1 MSQGPAS
8 KKRADSPAAV
18 PAGGGA
24 PPPASDNYTVVA
36 RRYRPQRF
44 EDVVGQDHVVQAL
57 RNAIRLNRLAQAYL
71 FCGTRGVGK
80 TSMARIFAKCLNCVK
95 GPTEEPC
102 QVCDICQAISVGQ
115 DVDVIE
121 IDGASNNGVE
131 QVRELRQNV
140 SLRPSRSRFKIY
152 YIDEVHMLS
161 TGAFNAL
168 LKTLEEPPPHV
179 KFFFATTEA
188 NKIPITVLSRCQ
200 RYDFAGIAP
209 DAIVETLK
217 SICDREGVEADLDAL
232 QIVARRAGG
241 SMRDAQSL
249 LERMLSSGSPRLTP
263 DVVHGLLGTA
273 SDDRLIG
280 MVEALATHDSAAA
293 LTLLDQAASEGVQ
306 PTELLAG
313 VIDFLRDALVLSI
326 GAESLTLTIAPRQKP
341 RLQAAVDRWS
351 TDAILASLQILAEA
365 RARMRGVSH
374 GRLLSE
380 LALVR
385 VARLENLDE
394 LGEVVQRLKALEA
407 GTTPPPKV
415 SATSAKKKLSQSD
428 SIASQQSGIGK
439 PPHFAAPV
447 EAVRVASVL
456 PPVLRATEPE
466 IVVEHRLAIE
476 QERRVE
482 ALPPLDLEVVQKI
495 WPDLLKKVGASLSWR
510 LSQAQPIGVDE
521 PDVLVIGAKPGYNSV
536 ADPCGADE
544 ARKRIGE
551 CLQWLLQRPL
561 SVRYEASQ
569 ADGAQP
575 EAPESGSRR
584 LDQLGADPLIQKVV
598 ELFEARVSH
607 FEPETRRDGE
617 DGSTSV
623 H

>member
-1 MSQGPAS
+1 MSQGPA
-8 KKRADSPAAV
+8 AD
-18 PAGGGA
+18 G
-24 PPPASDNYTVVA
+24 YTVVA

-80 TSMARIFAKCLNCVK
+80 TSMARIFAKCLNCVQ
-95 GPTEEPC
+95 GPTEDPC

-200 RYDFAGIAP
+200 RFDFAGISP
-209 DAIVETLK
+209 EAIVDTLK
-217 SICDREGVEADLDAL
+217 LICDREKVEADADAL

-249 LERMLSSGSPRLTP
+249 LERMLSSGNPKLTP

-273 SDDRLIG
+273 SDERLLEMI
-280 MVEALATHDSAAA
+280 EALSAGDSAAA
-293 LTLLDQAASEGVQ
+293 LTLLDRATSEGVQ
-306 PTELLAG
+306 PTDLLAG
-313 VIDFLRDALVLSI
+313 TIDFLRDAMVLAI
-326 GAESLTLTIAPRQKP
+326 GAEALTLIVAPRQKA
-341 RLQAAVDRWS
+341 RLKAAAGRWS
-351 TDAILASLQILAEA
+351 TDAILAALQILAEA
-365 RARMRGVSH
+365 RARMRGVAH
-374 GRLLSE
+374 GRLLAE

-394 LGEVVQRLKALEA
+394 LGEIVQRLKALES
-407 GTTPPPKV
+407 GSPSTPRP
-415 SATSAKKKLSQSD
+415 SATSARKKLSQAD
-428 SIASQQSGIGK
+428 SAAALDVGIGK
-439 PPHFAAPV
+439 PAHFATPV
-447 EAVRVASVL
+447 EPARSA
-456 PPVLRATEPE
+456 PPTPPRPEPAAG
-466 IVVEHRLAIE
+466 VERRLAE
-476 QERRVE
+476 ERRQH
-482 ALPPLDLEVVQKI
+482 AASLPPLELEVVQKV
-495 WPDLLKKVGASLSWR
+495 WPDLLKKVGAGLSWR

-521 PDVLVIGAKPGYNSV
+521 PDVLVIAAKPGFNGV
-536 ADPCGADE
+536 ADPCGADD
-544 ARKRIGE
+544 ARKRIAE

-561 SVRYEASQ
+561 TVRYESSAS
-569 ADGAQP
+569 ADYPQP
-575 EAPESGSRR
+575 AEADLTPRR
-584 LDQLGADPLIQKVV
+584 TDQYASDPLVQKVV

-607 FEPETRRDGE
+607 VDAEARD
-617 DGSTSV
+617 DA
-623 H
+623 

>member
-1 MSQGPAS
+1 MSQGPAQ
-8 KKRADSPAAV
+8 ADA
-18 PAGGGA
+18 
-24 PPPASDNYTVVA
+24 YTVVA

-80 TSMARIFAKCLNCVK
+80 TSMARIFAKCLNCAN

-102 QVCDICQAISVGQ
+102 QECDVCQAIAVGQ

-200 RYDFAGIAP
+200 RFDFAGITP
-209 DAIVETLK
+209 EAIVDTLRA
-217 SICDREGVEADLDAL
+217 ICEREEVEADADAL

-249 LERMLSSGSPRLTP
+249 LERMLSSGNTRLTA

-273 SDDRLIG
+273 SDDRLLEMI
-280 MVEALATHDSAAA
+280 EALSSGDPAAA
-293 LTLLDQAASEGVQ
+293 LTLLDGAASEGVQ

-313 VIDFLRDALVLSI
+313 TIDFLRDAMVLSI
-326 GAESLTLTIAPRQKP
+326 GAEALTLTVAPRQRD
-341 RLQAAVDRWS
+341 RLKAAATRWS
-351 TDAILASLQILAEA
+351 TDSILAALQILAEA
-365 RARMRGVSH
+365 RGRMRGVAH
-374 GRLLSE
+374 GRLLAE

-385 VARLENLDE
+385 VARLENLDD
-394 LGEVVQRLKALEA
+394 LGEVIQRLKALEA
-407 GTTPPPKV
+407 GAPAAPRSP
-415 SATSAKKKLSQSD
+415 ATAARRKLSRAD
-428 SIASQQSGIGK
+428 SASALDVGIGK
-439 PPHFAAPV
+439 PAHFAAPV
-447 EAVRVASVL
+447 EPTRPA
-456 PPVLRATEPE
+456 PPPSPSPSRSQPAAPPE
-466 IVVEHRLAIE
+466 KPPG
-476 QERRVE
+476 QDRRPN
-482 ALPPLDLEVVQKI
+482 ADAPPLDLEVVQKV
-495 WPDLLKKVGASLSWR
+495 WPDLLKKVGAGLSWR

-521 PDVLVIGAKPGYNSV
+521 PDVLIIAAKPGLGAV

-544 ARKRIGE
+544 ARRHIAE
-551 CLQWLLQRPL
+551 CLRWLLQRPL
-561 SVRYEASQ
+561 SVRYEAS
-569 ADGAQP
+569 ASGGPPQP
-575 EAPESGSRR
+575 GEAEPGPRR
-584 LDQLGADPLIQKVV
+584 LDQYANDPLVQKVV
-598 ELFEARVSH
+598 ELFEARVTH
-607 FEPETRRDGE
+607 VDAEARDE
-617 DGSTSV
+617 S
-623 H
+623 